1 MCVPGGP
8 KILLDGEPP
17 APVPPTAPSP
27 ARPPRRGPRSG
38 WRRASLHRGYLAVKK
53 NPRPTLLW
61 GWGPTPSKSA
71 SSWIIRDS
79 SWHESCHIRMKGVGQ

>member
-8 KILLDGEPP
+8 KILLDSEPR
-17 APVPPTAPSP
+17 APVPPTAPAP

-38 WRRASLHRGYLAVKK
+38 WRRASLHRSYLTVKN
-53 NPRPTLLW
+53 NPRPTSSG
-61 GWGPTPSKSA
+61 GWEVDSLESA

-79 SWHESCHIRMKGVGQ
+79 SWHESCHIRMKGVDQ